1 MAAPKRGLLLTNVEE
16 IEGARENGL
25 RLHNT
30 TPTEHVLFFP
40 INNYCTDVIRFTHFQ
55 SLV

>member
-25 RLHNT
+25 RLLNT